1 MLNSKPTHA
10 KKKGKER
17 RRRRRGHVV
26 AQPRIAGRKPH
37 ETRQPKAMHG
47 GEYRTSTTRF
57 LPHANAT
64 TDAKSNEGFGDE
76 AALGNKPPIGNA
88 RLRERAM
95 QQRKGASALE
105 LESGSTGEHEQQQ
118 IRRRRRWW
126 WRPDR
131 RLRAWWRW
139 GCPSPLLPC
148 NGPVVEGGEESRRGE
163 REEGGQ
169 VEAVHMTGHWP
180 GWEFACRP
188 LGGREDACVPGAEL
202 QNCTP
207 INQSLV
213 SIPNS
218 R

>member
-1 MLNSKPTHA
+1 
-10 KKKGKER
+10 
-17 RRRRRGHVV
+17 
-26 AQPRIAGRKPH
+26 
-37 ETRQPKAMHG
+37 MHG
-47 GEYRTSTTRF
+47 GEYRPSTTRF

-139 GCPSPLLPC
+139 GFPSPLLPC

-163 REEGGQ
+163 WEEGGQ
-169 VEAVHMTGHWP
+169 VEAVHMNGHWP

-188 LGGREDACVPGAEL
+188 LGGSEDACVLGTEL

-207 INQSLV
+207 
-213 SIPNS
+213 NS